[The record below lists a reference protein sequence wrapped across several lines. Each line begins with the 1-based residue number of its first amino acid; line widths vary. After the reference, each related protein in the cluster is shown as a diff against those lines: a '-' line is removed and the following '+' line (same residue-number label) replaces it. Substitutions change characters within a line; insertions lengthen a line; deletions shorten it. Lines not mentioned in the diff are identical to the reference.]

1 MARFGRVLTAMV
13 TPFGDDGSLNL
24 DAARQLARYL
34 QDHGN
39 DGLVLAGTTGESPT
53 LSDDERLSLFAAVI
67 EAVTIPV
74 IAGTGTNDTAHSVRL
89 TKEASALGAAG
100 CLAVCPYYNRPSQ
113 AGIEAHVRAMAGA
126 SELPVMVYDI
136 PVRTGRKI
144 ATATL
149 LRLFR
154 EVGNIVAL
162 KDAAGNPGETAALI
176 SSAPDGVEVYSGDD
190 AMTLP
195 LLAVGAVGCVGVATH
210 WTGEDHQ
217 QMFDLWDKG
226 DTEGARVVNSRML
239 ESFAFETGDDA
250 PNPLPSKAMMR
261 HLGIPVGQ
269 ARLPMGDA
277 PHFVDQRAAEVLAN
291 LQRWRDEF
299 PLRPVRS

>member
-13 TPFGDDGSLNL
+13 TPFNDDGSLNL
-24 DAARQLARYL
+24 DVAQQLARYL

-39 DGLVLAGTTGESPT
+39 DGLVIAGTTGEAPV

-74 IAGTGTNDTAHSVRL
+74 IAGSGTNDTAHSVHL
-89 TKEASALGAAG
+89 TKEAAALGAAG
-100 CLAVCPYYNRPSQ
+100 ILAVCPYYNRPSM
-113 AGIEAHVRAMAGA
+113 AGIDGHMRAMAAA
-126 SELPVMVYDI
+126 SDLPVMVYDI

-144 ATATL
+144 TTAAL
-149 LRLFR
+149 LKLFR
-154 EVGNIVAL
+154 EVPTIMAL
-162 KDAAGNPGETAALI
+162 KDAAGNPGETASLI
-176 SSAPDGVEVYSGDD
+176 SQAPDGVEVYSGDD
-190 AMTLP
+190 GLTLP
-195 LLAVGAVGCVGVATH
+195 LLASGIVGTVGVATH

-217 QMFDLWDKG
+217 QMFDLWHKG
-226 DTEGARVVNSRML
+226 DTVGARTVNSRML

-250 PNPLPSKAMMR
+250 PNPIPSKAMMR

-277 PHFVDQRAAEVLAN
+277 PDFVEQRVSQVWDN
-291 LQRWRDEF
+291 LQRWRNQF
-299 PLRPVRS
+299 PLQPGR